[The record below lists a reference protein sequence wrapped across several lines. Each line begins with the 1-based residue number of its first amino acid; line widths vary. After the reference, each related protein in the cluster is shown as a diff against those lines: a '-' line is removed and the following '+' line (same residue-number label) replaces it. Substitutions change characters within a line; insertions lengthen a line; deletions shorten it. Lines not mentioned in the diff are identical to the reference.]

1 MCLGLIRRQLFL
13 GVNLLINTVLSCN
26 FLHRVVIVPREAL
39 ETTTSAGWMPR
50 MENGTHF
57 VENGS
62 LHTRELI
69 SARTTPGRLIWRR
82 RLTRAVYNRAIRG
95 PSIEWLESKYFTRN
109 RLDRSFFYRTMYR
122 FISSIFFSPFF
133 RFTFLLNVST
143 RVCFCR

>member
-82 RLTRAVYNRAIRG
+82 RLTRAVYNRGIRG
-95 PSIEWLESKYFTRN
+95 PSIEWLESKSRGTDLIDLFSIEQCIV
-109 RLDRSFFYRTMYR
+109 LSHR
-122 FISSIFFSPFF
+122 FFFSSFF